1 MSKKTK
7 GQELAEKLVW
17 KAPNIAKEAPKQIAR
32 QRNSARA
39 IKSF

>member
-17 KAPNIAKEAPKQIAR
+17 KASKYWKGCAKTDC
-32 QRNSARA
+32 
-39 IKSF
+39 KSRKILRGI